1 MLSRYIRSYT
11 FAPLIC
17 WSGAVLCWIY
27 VFAFP
32 IIFTIKSHRSSTWEC
47 QWYVF
52 ISLSNIT
59 LCYILFAKV
68 YWVSPFCDYAQ
79 SEYLRLVCGQILNW
93 ICNRGPVNFVHIV
106 ACQSWYCVLYDCA
119 QWSALLLLFPAPD
132 WCLTQ
137 GPNMLANTFLG
148 WISPTQ
154 STNACIKWIFQL
166 PFNYALYWCL

>member
-32 IIFTIKSHRSSTWEC
+32 IFFFTKKSHRNSTWE
-47 QWYVF
+47 YPSNVS

-59 LCYILFAKV
+59 NVTFC
-68 YWVSPFCDYAQ
+68 SPKFIEYHQ
-79 SEYLRLVCGQILNW
+79 SVITRNQNTWDWCVGKFQIES
-93 ICNRGPVNFVHIV
+93 GPVNFVHIV

-137 GPNMLANTFLG
+137 GPNMLANTFLR